1 MYKFLNDLDLNYKKI
16 YNDNLTINSYK
27 NTIIIVNEK
36 YINEK
41 IVNSEYNYEYII
53 ENLDN
58 SEVKLLFYKK
68 YLDEKILDNELFF
81 NSKKW
86 LDEKYNILFRIELL
100 ENIKI
105 ILKSEDDNNEKYISD
120 KSIFIFKESIKFKIF
135 GVKLNHNFEIFNT
148 KYPTSF
154 FSIISKFHLPCVRGY
169 YNGDNVYLLPSCVS
183 AANTLINLDYKYF
196 AGSIDP
202 IDIIN
207 KYRTRGYST
216 ILNDSE
222 KIKFIKYVLSLDKTS
237 IMYNNP
243 SLRKQ
248 KEIDSILGYFE
259 INDKFFNPREVLYK
273 YY

>member
-1 MYKFLNDLDLNYKKI
+1 M
-16 YNDNLTINSYK
+16 
-27 NTIIIVNEK
+27 
-36 YINEK
+36 
-41 IVNSEYNYEYII
+41 
-53 ENLDN
+53 
-58 SEVKLLFYKK
+58 
-68 YLDEKILDNELFF
+68 
-81 NSKKW
+81 
-86 LDEKYNILFRIELL
+86 
-100 ENIKI
+100 
-105 ILKSEDDNNEKYISD
+105 
-120 KSIFIFKESIKFKIF
+120 
-135 GVKLNHNFEIFNT
+135 NHNFEIFNT

-207 KYRTRGYST
+207 KYRIRGYST

-237 IMYNNP
+237 LMYNNP

-248 KEIDSILGYFE
+248 KEIDGILGYFE

-273 YY
+273 YYLNNKPVELNYNNVNLNFQWREQNNQIIKNKIDNNNLLK